1 MFYSKAKVK
10 LSNFLLTDVWANI
23 INQILYVLIK
33 TIASQTTFLSFLD
46 LAKNMKVMTQ
56 TLIILT

>member
-23 INQILYVLIK
+23 INQILNVLIK
-33 TIASQTTFLSFLD
+33 TIASLKLPF
-46 LAKNMKVMTQ
+46 
-56 TLIILT
+56 